1 MGQDGSRHPCKF
13 TIEPANGEISASKP
27 FSLLFWATKVHSAM
41 HCTGGLLFHYSQE
54 RLAKLLKIKIG
65 YLDLDTNHQTFQGEK
80 FSLEK
85 EREKERT
92 IFICFKVVTCNA
104 MAMATMNITACLNS
118 Y

>member
-1 MGQDGSRHPCKF
+1 MVKYEPQNLFRYCFGQQKC
-13 TIEPANGEISASKP
+13 TQQ
-27 FSLLFWATKVHSAM
+27 
-41 HCTGGLLFHYSQE
+41 CTGGLLFHYSQE

-85 EREKERT
+85 ERQKERT